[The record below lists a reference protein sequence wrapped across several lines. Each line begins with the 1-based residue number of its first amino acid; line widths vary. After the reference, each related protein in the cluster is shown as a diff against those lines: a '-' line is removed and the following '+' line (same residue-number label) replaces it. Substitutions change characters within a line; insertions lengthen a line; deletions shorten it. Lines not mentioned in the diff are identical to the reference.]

1 MIESFFS
8 KPALLIDLPEPKNIE
23 AKFNYNF
30 FTSDERINESSNIY
44 GGGGF
49 TSTEVSLTT
58 STYTENIATSNV
70 VGNALRLF
78 YGRNAIFP
86 RFNRIT
92 IQKPD
97 IKINDDQKLEN
108 ALFIDRISRE
118 SALNVFG
125 RVGVSIVDTAL
136 DQIAYGLLS
145 GSLVQS
151 PEVTRNE
158 NASERIFDAIK
169 NTLQPDGYRYAE
181 TDARQGTINPIEEIL
196 QGLDYGFSYL
206 ANVAGTITTAALNS
220 SKNIYADE
228 VSSTREALTN
238 IEQQA
243 IVAEQPYQIKTSDY
257 EASFNYI
264 DAKVEWNNNRKNVL
278 VGYVLQ
284 KFGTNLD
291 GTTTIFD
298 EKITFNPN
306 TTSFLDANIAY
317 GKRYKY
323 KVIALY
329 ACMFQANERTS
340 TGSSSEEDRVVTK
353 YALFASKGVDV
364 SVICEETI
372 APPPPVDLHFRYRGD
387 NTGLTVTWNFPVNL
401 QGDIKKFQVFRRRTT
416 AEPFQLIRAYD
427 FDDSVVKTPDVER
440 MPNKLITRTLFPV
453 TIHKDTDFTK
463 NSRFIYA
470 ICAID
475 AHGFTSNYSV
485 QLEASYDRYRNRINT
500 RVISR
505 SDAPKPYPNIFLN
518 QDTFIDTMKMSGYT
532 RLNIYFDPEY
542 IKITDKDGVD
552 QNHIVFNN
560 NRGEDNTYKLMIVN
574 TDFQQSEALDIKIN
588 DSYVQPPVITPSTAR
603 VFSPT

>member
-1 MIESFFS
+1 MTESFLS
-8 KPALLIDLPEPKNIE
+8 KPALLIDLPEPKIIE

-30 FTSDERINESSNIY
+30 FTADERVNESSNIY

-49 TSTEVSLTT
+49 TTTEISLTT
-58 STYTENIATSNV
+58 SAYTENISTSNIT
-70 VGNALRLF
+70 GNSLRLF
-78 YGRNAIFP
+78 YGRKAVFP

-97 IKINDDQKLEN
+97 VKINEDVKLEN
-108 ALFIDRISRE
+108 SFFKDKISRE
-118 SALNVFG
+118 TALNVFG
-125 RVGVSIVDTAL
+125 RVGVSIVDTAF
-136 DQIAYGLLS
+136 DKTAYGLLS
-145 GSLVQS
+145 GSLAQPAEITS
-151 PEVTRNE
+151 NE
-158 NASERIFDAIK
+158 SASERIFDAIK

-181 TDARQGTINPIEEIL
+181 TDARQGAINPVEEIL

-206 ANVAGTITTAALNS
+206 VNVAGTITEASLNS

-228 VSSTREALTN
+228 ISSTREELTN

-243 IVAEQPYQIKTSDY
+243 VVSAQPYQIRTADY
-257 EASFNYI
+257 EATFNYVGNE
-264 DAKVEWNNNRKNVL
+264 VEWNKKKKNVL
-278 VGYVLQ
+278 VGYILQ

-306 TTSFLDANIAY
+306 ATSFLDANIAY

-323 KVIALY
+323 KVLALY

-340 TGSSSEEDRVVTK
+340 TGSSTEEDRVVTR
-353 YALFASKGVDV
+353 YALFASRGVDA
-364 SVICEETI
+364 SVICEEAV

-387 NTGLTVTWNFPVNL
+387 NTGLTITWNFPVNL
-401 QGDIKKFQVFRRRTT
+401 QGDIKKFQIFRRATP
-416 AEPFQLIRAYD
+416 AEPFQLIRVYD

-440 MPNKLITRTLFPV
+440 VPAKLITRTLFPV
-453 TIHKDTDFTK
+453 TIHKDTSFTK

-518 QDTFIDTMKMSGYT
+518 RDTFIDTMKMSGYT

-542 IKITDKDGVD
+542 IKISDKDGVD
-552 QNHIVFNN
+552 QNHVVFNN
-560 NRGEDNTYKLMIVN
+560 NRGDDNTYKLMIVN
-574 TDFQQSEALDIKIN
+574 TDFQQSQTLDIKIN
-588 DSYVQPPVITPSTAR
+588 DSYVQPPVITPTTAR